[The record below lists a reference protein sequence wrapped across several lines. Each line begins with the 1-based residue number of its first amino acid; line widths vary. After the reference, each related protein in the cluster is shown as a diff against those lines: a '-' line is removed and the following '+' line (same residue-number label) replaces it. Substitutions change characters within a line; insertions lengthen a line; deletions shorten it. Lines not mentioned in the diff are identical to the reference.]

1 MLRVTVALLLAALLT
16 PPAGPAAGTCPA
28 SLAFP
33 VSPTPAIERDP
44 MPLTTVAPAT
54 PQAADLLEECTI
66 AVLSGKSTADGRPI
80 LWKNRDSGY
89 TDNELAYFDDGLYPY
104 ITVINAGD
112 SLNAWI
118 GVNEPGF
125 AVLNALSYN
134 LPDSVSGGI
143 TNGWLM
149 KLALQTC
156 ATVDDFEKLLGRT
169 SEPGRENPANFAVI
183 DALGGAAM
191 FEVGSHH
198 HRRFDAS
205 RAGAMG
211 TGVTGAGYLVRT
223 NFSLSADTTEV
234 ETWRFRRAGELVGQV
249 ANGLA
254 RREDLFRISRDLCS
268 ALCNPYPLPF
278 NGTPP
283 GFPSARGYVD
293 TRETI
298 QRVSTVSSG
307 LIQGVRPGEDP
318 RLSTFFVALGKP
330 AVAPFVPAWVAG
342 GKTPPELD
350 GPLTSPFSDLALARA
365 RTCYDYPGTP
375 RLINTRKLDSLTGA
389 GRHSTPL
396 LCDLEMKMLT
406 RVDSLLAAWRL
417 GGAFPA
423 DVAAQERLLS
433 ASMYAIYEMRS
444 YPAAV
449 DSAPAI
455 AWRVTPTPMRDKVWI
470 LAGPGHPGAAEP
482 ELIEVFDLA
491 GRRIARLTGLT
502 AHAGLSER
510 AGTVSSGF
518 TWDGRDESG
527 RNVPA
532 GLYFGRAPGASSS
545 ARILIVR

>member
-1 MLRVTVALLLAALLT
+1 MLRVTIVLLLAALLA
-16 PPAGPAAGTCPA
+16 PPACPAAGTCPA
-28 SLAFP
+28 SRAFP
-33 VSPTPAIERDP
+33 VSPTPAIERNP
-44 MPLTTVAPAT
+44 MPLTTAAPAT

-66 AVLSGKSTADGRPI
+66 AVLSGKATADGRPM

-118 GVNEPGF
+118 GVNERGF

-134 LPDSVSGGI
+134 LPDSVNGGI
-143 TNGWLM
+143 TNGCLM

-156 ATVDDFEKLLGRT
+156 ATVDDFEKLLDQTAG
-169 SEPGRENPANFAVI
+169 PGRENPANLAVI

-205 RAGAMG
+205 GPNPA
-211 TGVTGAGYLVRT
+211 GAGYIVRT

-234 ETWRFRRAGELVGQV
+234 ETWRFRRVGELVDQV
-249 ANGLA
+249 ASSRA

-278 NGTPP
+278 RGTPP
-283 GFPSARGYVD
+283 GFPNARGYVD

-342 GKTPPELD
+342 GETSPELD
-350 GPLTSPFSDLALARA
+350 GPLTSPFNDLALARA
-365 RTCYDYPGTP
+365 RDCYDYPGVS
-375 RLINTRKLDSLTGA
+375 RLINTRKLVSPTGTK
-389 GRHSTPL
+389 RPDLIL
-396 LCDLEMKMLT
+396 LGEIELKAHT

-433 ASMYAIYEMRS
+433 TSMYAMYELRAHS
-444 YPAAV
+444 AGV

-502 AHAGLSER
+502 EHAGLSER
-510 AGTVSSGF
+510 AGVASSGF

-527 RNVPA
+527 RSVPA

-545 ARILIVR
+545 ARILVVR